1 MPQNFPFNGVIL
13 TNDIAVND
21 SYPKVQFGG
30 TESGAVYFEDVE
42 VAGTMYQ
49 KVQNASYDKWSNSW
63 ILVNPALPA
72 FAVSLLN
79 GSMTALTSPAGL
91 TPFAA
96 WQYVGPIVGALTN
109 AGVQKL
115 VPADG
120 SASVTVTLSP
130 GYVNAITVVLL
141 SVGANYTGT
150 DNAVIVARLSA
161 EPTKSSFSVIV
172 SGGQTGTTVDIHY
185 VAIGS

>member
-63 ILVNPALPA
+63 LLVNPTLPA

-91 TPFAA
+91 TPFTA
-96 WQYVGPIVGALTN
+96 WQFAGPIVGVLTN
-109 AGVQKL
+109 AGVKTL

-120 SASVTVTLSP
+120 SEAVPVAISP
-130 GYVNAITVVLL
+130 GYPNAITVVLL

-150 DNAVIVARLSA
+150 DNAAIAARLSA
-161 EPTKSSFSVIV
+161 APTKSSFSVIV

-185 VAIGS
+185 VALGT